1 MRQSQQKQILHALV
15 RDGHQDI
22 DRLIDEGSEYVI
34 QYLAHSRDFGDRMDF
49 QDFCAWCKYVKRYV
63 YVKAYLACGGACE
76 AAAALC
82 VPEDEVRAV
91 LRWCVRNF
99 PW

>member
-1 MRQSQQKQILHALV
+1 MNRKQEDQLLHALV

-34 QYLAHSRDFGDRMDF
+34 QYLAHSPDLGDRMDF
-49 QDFCAWCKYVKRYV
+49 QDFCTWCKRVKCYV
-63 YVKAYLACGGACE
+63 YVKAYLACGGARE

-82 VPEDEVRAV
+82 VSEDEVRAV

>member
-1 MRQSQQKQILHALV
+1 MSQSQEQQILHALV

-34 QYLAHSRDFGDRMDF
+34 LYLAHSPDLGDRVDF
-49 QDFCAWCKYVKRYV
+49 HDFCAWCKYVKRYV
-63 YVKAYLACGGACE
+63 YVKAYLAHGNARE

-82 VPEDEVRAV
+82 VSEDEVRAI